1 MPEKVKKVKKQKKK
15 VEAKK
20 QEKNE
25 KSKIG
30 IILCIIAIILLGI
43 LVGISFSK
51 YQEKI
56 TAKGFATIAKPVLEV
71 RRQQSFVI
79 TALRPK
85 AVYCFE
91 VRNYKEEESRKIEI
105 NEVEMEYYIEII
117 SNTDEEIQ
125 FDLYQGEKP
134 IPLNNRKTETIKL
147 TKEEQQTHSYRLEV
161 TYDKEKSEKEENINA
176 EVEIKI
182 HSIQKA

>member
-1 MPEKVKKVKKQKKK
+1 MPEKVKKIKKQKKK
-15 VEAKK
+15 TKEG
-20 QEKNE
+20 EE

-30 IILCIIAIILLGI
+30 IIISIIVIILLGI

-51 YQEKI
+51 YQEKM
-56 TAKGFATIAKPVLEV
+56 TEKGFLSIAKPVLEV
-71 RRQQSFVI
+71 RREQSMMI
-79 TALRPK
+79 TALKPK

-91 VRNYKEEESRKIEI
+91 VRNYKENERQEI
-105 NEVEMEYYIEII
+105 QRNEVEMEYYIEMI
-117 SNTDEEIQ
+117 SEIDEEIQ
-125 FDLYQGEKP
+125 FNLYQGEKQ

-147 TKEEQQTHSYRLEV
+147 TKGEEQTHSYRLEV
-161 TYDKEKSEKEENINA
+161 TYDKEKSTKEEDIKA